1 VKKTVLLISILLC
14 VVSVNSQ
21 TIWELTESRINGKT
35 EKIDAE
41 KFNIPIDISSMIFIG
56 FHRDSIREK
65 LSTQVSGNNLGP
77 IIQKI
82 NDLQK
87 ISEDGLRL
95 LPEFS
100 KKLSE
105 IDYANTNDTILQKTL
120 TDIFNSISLKALDI
134 IDMAEKDEALRKI
147 INNSLEDWIKARK
160 DLSVQY
166 EYVFKAV
173 NNYAHTM
180 SDSIDKMLVEE
191 GIYLQMGA
199 TLYGKNGLI
208 TPIHIDGF
216 DNIKPPE
223 FYDPYDFKLALTD
236 EQKKELNKLQE
247 KSKEINEK
255 GVQEVL
261 SETGAGLKKQ
271 VLESVYNTLNECKSK
286 IEEEINKISGENNI
300 GESPLKQK
308 LKELQSTLVN
318 AKSDIELFYSKYV
331 KEASAS
337 SDVAEFQ
344 DAFFTDVN
352 TLIYDVQ
359 TIIEQSKELRNLA
372 NESQQQTPGTFKN
385 AVIQLSQSLQTYGI
399 TKLENINKTLQTIK
413 FELTGYRTIQQI
425 NSLVVQYTDEI
436 LKLNLDN
443 IPDQAVLNIRLNAGF
458 RQQGDNIVLQMIAG
472 KKSKEVITLQT
483 TYFTLLKTR
492 GYMSMTVGLAFTK
505 NARDS
510 QSDFV
515 ASPASNV
522 LFRFPYKGK
531 STFYREYIDFGLGLS
546 IITISSSDSSVF
558 SLGAGPVFTAFR
570 DMIQMGAGYDFF
582 NDNPYWMIGF
592 KIPFLTHDFGGTAV
606 SDPNN

>member
-120 TDIFNSISLKALDI
+120 ADIFNSISLKALDI

-318 AKSDIELFYSKYV
+318 AKSDIELFYSKYA

-592 KIPFLTHDFGGTAV
+592 KIPFLTHDFGGTVV